1 MTTGAPVSAP
11 HGTPDRPGAGAL
23 ARGWTGVAGP
33 VVLGGVLLVAAALA
47 PAALAVRHR
56 PTPLSLDR
64 RLSREGA

>member
-11 HGTPDRPGAGAL
+11 HGTPDRPGAGNL
-23 ARGWTGVAGP
+23 VRGWTGVAGRF
-33 VVLGGVLLVAAALA
+33 VLCGVLLVAAVLA
-47 PAALAVRHR
+47 ARRR